1 MTCSN
6 ELNAI
11 SGVELMKMEFP
22 QHQFCI
28 EDILPKGLSVLTSES
43 MDNARS
49 LAMELSLCVAVGQQ
63 LWNMES
69 QQGTVLHM
77 VHQDALA
84 VTRNRIILMT
94 KPIPRELYV
103 GMMTEDSLALAISAI
118 PVFVKEHPNVSL
130 IVAELEGM
138 VACVNEKL
146 YAQGQTLQQYNR
158 LKEMAAEYN
167 IAILVTQQS
176 VNSTFGMGAGSDSN
190 MACISDV
197 VDSHFHM
204 CSLLYPANRASL
216 KRTSRTYGSASWN
229 IEYSWKTHRWDE
241 RK

>member
-1 MTCSN
+1 MNCSN

-28 EDILPKGLSVLTSES
+28 EDVLPKGLSILTSES

-49 LAMELSLCVAVGQQ
+49 FAMEMSLCVAVGQE
-63 LWNMES
+63 LWDMES

-77 VHQDALA
+77 VHQDTLA

-94 KPIPRELYV
+94 KPIPRELYIGV
-103 GMMTEDSLALAISAI
+103 MMEDSLALAINAI
-118 PVFVKEHPNVSL
+118 PVFVKAHPNVSL
-130 IVAELEGM
+130 IVAELAGT
-138 VACVNEKL
+138 VAEVNEKL
-146 YAQGQTLQQYNR
+146 YAPGETLQQYNR
-158 LKEMAAEYN
+158 LKELAAEYN

-176 VNSTFGMGAGSDSN
+176 VNSTFGMSAGSDSKV
-190 MACISDV
+190 ACISDA
-197 VDSHFHM
+197 VDSHFHL

-216 KRTSRTYGSASWN
+216 KRISRTYGSASWN

>member
-1 MTCSN
+1 MNNSN

-11 SGVELMKMEFP
+11 SGVDLMKMEFP
-22 QHQFCI
+22 RHQFCI
-28 EDILPKGLSVLTSES
+28 EDILPKGLSILTSES
-43 MDNARS
+43 MDNART
-49 LAMELSLCVAVGQQ
+49 LAMDLSLRVTLGQE
-63 LWNMES
+63 LWDMES

-77 VHQDALA
+77 IHQDTLA

-94 KPIPRELYV
+94 RPIPRELYIGV
-103 GMMTEDSLALAISAI
+103 MTEDSLALAISSI
-118 PVFVKEHPNVSL
+118 PAFVKSHPNVSL
-130 IVAELEGM
+130 IVVELEST

-146 YAQGQTLQQYNR
+146 YAPGETLQHYNR
-158 LKEMAAEYN
+158 LKELAAEYN

-176 VNSTFGMGAGSDSN
+176 VNSTFGLSAGSDDKV
-190 MACISDV
+190 ACISDA
-197 VDSHFHM
+197 VDSHFHL

-216 KRTSRTYGSASWN
+216 KRTSRTYGNASWN